1 MKWAKTAFLHL
12 GRILFIVILIG
23 FFLLPLLWL
32 VTAPFS
38 SSATLRITLP
48 VKATLNNFKTVLSN
62 PISVRALF
70 INSPII
76 AGGAMIGVT
85 IIASLAA
92 YSLARTKI
100 PAQGIVVYIL
110 ILFSAVVTGTAAM
123 VPIFLLLYS
132 LKLIDTHIGT
142 ILVYVGGLLPTG
154 IFLMRGFMDTV
165 PRSYE
170 EAAIVSGAK
179 TLQMFKDVVVP
190 IVRPGMM
197 VVAVWAFVQAWGDFL
212 IPMILIR
219 SPMKMPAPIA
229 IYSFYTEGGTPV
241 LTLVSAYSLLY
252 MLPAIVLY
260 LFVNLRYGFRF
271 FGGIKR

>member
-1 MKWAKTAFLHL
+1 MRRFKTVLSNVL
-12 GRILFIVILIG
+12 RTVFITLLIA

-32 VTAPFS
+32 ITAPFS
-38 SSATLRITLP
+38 SSATLRIVIPTNPTL
-48 VKATLNNFKTVLSN
+48 KNFRTVLSN
-62 PISVRALF
+62 PISIRALF
-70 INSPII
+70 LNSPII
-76 AGGAMIGVT
+76 AGGAMLGVT

-92 YSLARTKI
+92 YALSRIKI
-100 PAQGIVVYIL
+100 PGQGILVYIL

-132 LKLIDTHIGT
+132 LGLIDTHLGT

-154 IFLMRGFMDTV
+154 IFLMKGFVDSI
-165 PRSYE
+165 PKSYE

-179 TLQMFKDVVVP
+179 SLQVFKD
-190 IVRPGMM
+190 IVIPVIRPGMM

-252 MLPAIVLY
+252 MLPAIILY
-260 LFVNLRYGFRF
+260 IFVNLRYGFRF